1 MTIVERLNQAIS
13 QAMQSGQVISQFD
26 LTASDYNEL
35 RQLLVSGDAR
45 SAGFNPD
52 QDAFRGYPLHHNDV
66 IGTSMA
72 IASRGAIF
80 LWNTITESAIPT
92 DGGLRNLRG

>member
-1 MTIVERLNQAIS
+1 MTIVERLNQAITQALQS
-13 QAMQSGQVISQFD
+13 QQVIAQFD

-35 RQLLVSGDAR
+35 RDLAASGDV
-45 SAGFNPD
+45 SAASF
-52 QDAFRGYPLHHNDV
+52 DAERDTFRGFPLQHNDV

-72 IASRGAIF
+72 VASRGAIF

-92 DGGLRNLRG
+92 DGGLRSSRG